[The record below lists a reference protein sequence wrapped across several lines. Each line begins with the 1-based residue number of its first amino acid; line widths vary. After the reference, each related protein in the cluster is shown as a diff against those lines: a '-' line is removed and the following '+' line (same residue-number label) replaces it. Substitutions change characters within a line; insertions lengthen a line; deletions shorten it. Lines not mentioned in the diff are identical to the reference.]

1 MNASLRCA
9 SMPED
14 PAAPDRAVLDKTAN
28 ENTRPSRQTTPKPAA
43 PATPAPSPLGSP
55 GFVSPYLRQP
65 LRSFAEVKADIARG
79 RRKKPQK
86 PPSPADT

>member
-14 PAAPDRAVLDKTAN
+14 PAAPDRAVPDKTAN
-28 ENTRPSRQTTPKPAA
+28 ENTRPSRQPSPEPAA
-43 PATPAPSPLGSP
+43 P

-65 LRSFAEVKADIARG
+65 LRSYAEVEADIAN
-79 RRKKPQK
+79 RRRQKPRK